1 MSKNGTFPWT
11 GDEKDDFANSIAES
25 KKPPRDLSAE
35 GKKLWL
41 RIREEY
47 GINDATGETYLAT
60 GCRLFARMREAQKI
74 LKREGLTVKGRYGQ
88 PLPHPLVKVELDASA
103 AMIRAFK
110 SLNLDVEPLQ
120 NGPGRPGGKC

>member
-1 MSKNGTFPWT
+1 MGKNGTFPWSSEEST
-11 GDEKDDFANSIAES
+11 ENEGGIA
-25 KKPPRDLSAE
+25 KLQKPPKDLPLEA
-35 GKKLWL
+35 KKLWL